1 MDTTFSPLLQEA
13 AVFTYGSFIPEMLH
27 ASQSQSCQLY
37 MLPLRFR
44 VLGALAAP
52 KGSRYLAA
60 FDHHLRK
67 VAEGGVWKR
76 IAIDAGISSYSV
88 DTGRTEEEVC
98 SPRAAEEGEEGEDD
112 DHQSV
117 EIGSVEV
124 FFALLGFGLAAAVAA
139 AAAEYAVHKVDGG
152 KGREAESENCYAS
165 S

>member
-1 MDTTFSPLLQEA
+1 MDTTFPPLLQEA

-98 SPRAAEEGEEGEDD
+98 SSRAAEEGEEDD